1 MQNIQSRY
9 SRSLNLQ
16 VIDHLL
22 LLAGSSTAN
31 KQLARSETRPV
42 DYNNVK
48 QRTATCKLNVEH
60 IEPIVVETCISAKA
74 WAVRTLCVTTFVVT
88 NSKSGNFI
96 ICSTFGSVA
105 FTGSKNVRRFNA
117 LYVPLS
123 EFHWPTAS
131 ELQSDC
137 NRRSQ
142 VIACDLKERNE
153 REVISQFAGAA
164 DSGVILAKINWSWP
178 LWPLTNHRASRLRWK
193 FCKTPLL
200 VNRPKY
206 SGIRSPASEMTYF
219 KWFTSFI
226 RTDQDQLKYNS

>member
-60 IEPIVVETCISAKA
+60 IEPIVVETCISARA
-74 WAVRTLCVTTFVVT
+74 WAVRTLCVKTFVVT

-117 LYVPLS
+117 LHVPLS

-153 REVISQFAGAA
+153 REVNQPICRCCRFRCHPDQNQLIMTIVAA
-164 DSGVILAKINWSWP
+164 HQSSCQQAALEVL
-178 LWPLTNHRASRLRWK
+178 
-193 FCKTPLL
+193 
-200 VNRPKY
+200 
-206 SGIRSPASEMTYF
+206 
-219 KWFTSFI
+219 
-226 RTDQDQLKYNS
+226 